1 VDQDAIDHLFD
12 PGQSVHH
19 SNGSGAETATGNP
32 AVDFYDANAHSN
44 GLEAEVAKLVII
56 PEGGPS
62 EAGNR
67 RRPFPPRE

>member
-1 VDQDAIDHLFD
+1 
-12 PGQSVHH
+12 
-19 SNGSGAETATGNP
+19 
-32 AVDFYDANAHSN
+32 VDFYDANAHSN